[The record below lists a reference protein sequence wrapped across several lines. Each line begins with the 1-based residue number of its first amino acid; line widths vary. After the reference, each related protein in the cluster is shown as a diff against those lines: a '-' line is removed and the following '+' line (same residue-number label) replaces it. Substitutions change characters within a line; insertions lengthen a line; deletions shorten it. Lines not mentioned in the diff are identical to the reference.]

1 MTNML
6 DAVPY
11 FEFVQTAGV
20 YTDSN
25 MKTTALAL
33 PPIVTVRNV
42 GRLLYTEIGGRPSQ
56 HFVK

>member
-42 GRLLYTEIGGRPSQ
+42 GRLLYTEIGGRPSNIS
-56 HFVK
+56 